1 MTVIQANCRVQ
12 FTPEDVAF
20 LLKSLARH
28 GGQEASLASLLAD
41 PGSLDLLLDHE
52 AVLRGVLEDEGC
64 LQVSRHFY
72 FYTLVRHA
80 LLKAG
85 IDDREIADYVGSL
98 LAEYGVQEK
107 TRCRVPGRD
116 GALDY
121 FFEMMGALQTVDD
134 RTAFFLRAQIGNQSL
149 FLSGMFP
156 ERIRQRAKQRGFP
169 DISYYRELGRTNF
182 RVAGDHRLA
191 RRYSVDTLY
200 HRLSDRFETA
210 RLALNDL
217 SERLVFL
224 GDSAFAQLRFG
235 GG

>member
-1 MTVIQANCRVQ
+1 MTVIQPNCRVQ

-20 LLKSLARH
+20 LLKSLNRR
-28 GGQEASLASLLAD
+28 GGQEASLASLLQD
-41 PGSLDLLLDHE
+41 PDSLDLLLDHE
-52 AVLRGVLEDEGC
+52 AVLRGVLEDAGC

-80 LLKAG
+80 LLKVG
-85 IDDREIADYVGSL
+85 IDDREIADYLGSL
-98 LAEYGVQEK
+98 LAGYGVQEN
-107 TRCRVPGRD
+107 TRCRLPGRD
-116 GALDY
+116 GSLDY

-156 ERIRQRAKQRGFP
+156 ERIRQRARLRGFP
-169 DISYYRELGRTNF
+169 DLSYYRELGRTNF
-182 RVAGDHRLA
+182 RVAADHRLA
-191 RRYSVDTLY
+191 RRYSLDDLY
-200 HRLSDRFETA
+200 HRLSERFEAA

-224 GDSAFAQLRFG
+224 GDAAVAQVRLG

>member
-1 MTVIQANCRVQ
+1 MTVIQPNCRVQ

-20 LLKSLARH
+20 LLKSLSRH
-28 GGQEASLASLLAD
+28 GDQEASLASLLLD
-41 PGSLDLLLDHE
+41 PDSLDLLLDHE
-52 AVLRGVLEDEGC
+52 AVLRGVLEDSGC

-72 FYTLVRHA
+72 FYILVRHA

-98 LAEYGVQEK
+98 LAEYGVQE
-107 TRCRVPGRD
+107 RAQNRVPGHD
-116 GALDY
+116 GPLNY
-121 FFEMMGALQTVDD
+121 FFEMMGALLTVDD
-134 RTAFFLRAQIGNQSL
+134 RTAFYLRAQIGNQSL

-156 ERIRQRAKQRGFP
+156 ERIRHRAQRRGFP

-191 RRYSVDTLY
+191 RRYSLDDLY

-224 GDSAFAQLRFG
+224 GDGAMNSLRFG

>member
-1 MTVIQANCRVQ
+1 MTVIQPNCRVQ

-20 LLKSLARH
+20 LLKALARH
-28 GGQEASLASLLAD
+28 GGQETSLASLLQD
-41 PGSLDLLLDHE
+41 PDSLDLLLDQE
-52 AVLRGVLEDEGC
+52 AVRRGVLEDTGC
-64 LQVSRHFY
+64 LQVSPHFY
-72 FYTLVRHA
+72 FYVLVRHA

-85 IDDREIADYVGSL
+85 IDDREVADYLGSL
-98 LAEYGVQEK
+98 LAEFRVQERA
-107 TRCRVPGRD
+107 RCRVPGHD
-116 GALDY
+116 APLDY

-156 ERIRQRAKQRGFP
+156 ERIRHRAQTRGFP
-169 DISYYRELGRTNF
+169 DLSYYRELGRTNF

-191 RRYSVDTLY
+191 RRYSLDDLY
-200 HRLSDRFETA
+200 HRLSDQFETA
-210 RLALNDL
+210 RRALNDL

-224 GDSAFAQLRFG
+224 GDAAMAPLKMG